1 MSYHRE
7 IDKIKNILEDLE
19 NTDAMM
25 EFAVHAADVIYSL
38 DDEAAVSLFAAAKKL
53 LAGLLEDETLGDEE
67 KLRILLCLALADIQ
81 EWARTFRS

>member
-1 MSYHRE
+1 MSYHPE

-38 DDEAAVSLFAAAKKL
+38 DDEAVSLFAATKKL
-53 LAGLLEDETLGDEE
+53 LAGLLEDETQSDEE
-67 KLRILLCLALADIQ
+67 KLRILLSLALADIQ